1 MRVKAR
7 QSHCICQRM
16 CTDFSFVNLCVLTS
30 GSENSF
36 KQAGLWSFVMR
47 NASPSNT
54 YSTTYARR
62 ILPGCSVS

>member
-1 MRVKAR
+1 MAKGVE
-7 QSHCICQRM
+7 SHFTHQRES
-16 CTDFSFVNLCVLTS
+16 TDFSFVNLCVLTS
-30 GSENSF
+30 LSKNPF